1 MSCQSV
7 LRWISSAKKIKMTTH
22 IQNYNTKKADLK
34 PKWHVIDAKD
44 RTLGR
49 ISTEIAILLQGKHK
63 PSYTPNLLTG
73 DFVVVVN
80 ADKFK
85 VTGNKLSSKKYYRH
99 SGYIGGLTEQTME
112 EMLNK
117 FPERVITQS
126 VKGMLPKNKLGR
138 KMLLRL
144 KVYAGDQHPHEAQIR
159 ETIDELQQAVIV
171 EPEAKPKA
179 KVETK
184 PKAKIETKPKA
195 KVEAK
200 PKAKIE
206 NLEDI
211 NLADLT
217 IPKLKELASSKGLT
231 VPSKARKV
239 DIIEIINSKTD

>member
-7 LRWISSAKKIKMTTH
+7 LRWISSAKNIKMTTH

-126 VKGMLPKNKLGR
+126 VKGMLP
-138 KMLLRL
+138 
-144 KVYAGDQHPHEAQIR
+144 
-159 ETIDELQQAVIV
+159 
-171 EPEAKPKA
+171 
-179 KVETK
+179 
-184 PKAKIETKPKA
+184 
-195 KVEAK
+195 
-200 PKAKIE
+200 
-206 NLEDI
+206 
-211 NLADLT
+211 
-217 IPKLKELASSKGLT
+217 
-231 VPSKARKV
+231 
-239 DIIEIINSKTD
+239 

>member
-1 MSCQSV
+1 
-7 LRWISSAKKIKMTTH
+7 MTTH

-63 PSYTPNLLTG
+63 PSYAPNLLTG

-144 KVYAGDQHPHEAQIR
+144 KVYVGDQHPHEAQFK

-179 KVETK
+179 KVE
-184 PKAKIETKPKA
+184 AKPKA
-195 KVEAK
+195 KV
-200 PKAKIE
+200 E

-231 VPSKARKV
+231 VPSKARKA

>member
-1 MSCQSV
+1 MPCQSV
-7 LRWISSAKKIKMTTH
+7 LRWIPSVKKITMTTY
-22 IQNYNTKKADLK
+22 IQNYNIKKTDLK

-44 RTLGR
+44 QTLGR
-49 ISTEIAILLQGKHK
+49 ISTEIATLLQGKHK
-63 PSYTPNLLTG
+63 PSYAHNLLTG

-171 EPEAKPKA
+171 EPEAKL
-179 KVETK
+179 
-184 PKAKIETKPKA
+184 KA

-231 VPSKARKV
+231 VPSKARKA